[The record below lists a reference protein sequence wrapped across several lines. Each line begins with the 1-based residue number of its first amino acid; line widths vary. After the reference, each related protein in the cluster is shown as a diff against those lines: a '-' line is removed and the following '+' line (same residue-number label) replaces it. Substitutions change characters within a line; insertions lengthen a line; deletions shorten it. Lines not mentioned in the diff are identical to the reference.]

1 MPCMTH
7 TCACVRVCACV
18 CLVPPINLC
27 VCAFVRAT
35 RLNAQQATATTKKN
49 WNNRAA
55 AGGLGG
61 FCWGVVCDRR
71 LGAVWSKVSYGE
83 LVRGTCTHNA
93 VRELN
98 WQVSKN
104 RRERREGGNAEWA
117 REREEISFNS
127 WIKSLLFCHFS
138 QMKTRRCHK
147 HAVRVTVTQLSIH
160 ANIIWTSFEH
170 RQESLVC
177 KSTASENAFI
187 N

>member
-1 MPCMTH
+1 M
-7 TCACVRVCACV
+7 CVSSSPHQFVCV
-18 CLVPPINLC
+18 CFCSGNQIK
-27 VCAFVRAT
+27 R
-35 RLNAQQATATTKKN
+35 TTSHSNNKKKLKQPG
-49 WNNRAA
+49 R
-55 AGGLGG
+55 GRRSGG
-61 FCWGVVCDRR
+61 FCWGVVCDRQ